1 VIRSTNDERDTEEA
15 RAAWGYASPGEPRWP
30 PTLAIVAALVIYIRL
45 PDRLTPGP
53 QFLVP
58 VLELALLVPLMV
70 ASPIRF
76 TERTVNL
83 RRLSIALIALV
94 NAANAAS
101 LILLVRYLLHGGQTN
116 GRALIRAGIGIW
128 VTQVLVFALW
138 YWEIDRG
145 GPVARCSADHGPP
158 DLLFTQMQLPA
169 ATAGGWYPQFWDYLY
184 VSLTNATAFSPT
196 DTMPLTAKAKMIMG
210 AQSLVSL
217 SAIAIVGSR
226 AVNILS

>member
-1 VIRSTNDERDTEEA
+1 MSDEA
-15 RAAWGYASPGEPRWP
+15 KAAWGYASPGESRWP
-30 PTLAIVAALVIYIRL
+30 PTLAILVAVVIYIRL

-58 VLELALLVPLMV
+58 VLELALLIPLV
-70 ASPIRF
+70 VSSPNRI

-83 RRLSIALIALV
+83 RALSIGLIALV

-116 GRALIRAGIGIW
+116 GRTLIRAGIGIW

-158 DLLFTQMQLPA
+158 DLLFTQMQQPA
-169 ATAGGWYPQFWDYLY
+169 VISAGWYPRFWDYLY
-184 VSLTNATAFSPT
+184 VSLTNSTAFSPT
-196 DTMPLTAKAKMIMG
+196 DTMPLTVKAKLIMG

>member
-1 VIRSTNDERDTEEA
+1 MTSDQGAEGGVEPG
-15 RAAWGYASPGEPRWP
+15 WKLPSPGEARWP
-30 PTLAIVAALVIYIRL
+30 ATLAVVVALVIDARL

-58 VLELALLVPLMV
+58 ALELILLMPLVV
-70 ASPIRF
+70 ATPSRITHESR
-76 TERTVNL
+76 NL
-83 RRLSIALIALV
+83 RGLSIALIALV

-101 LILLVRYLLHGGQTN
+101 LILLVRFLLHGGQAN

-145 GPVARCSADHGPP
+145 GPVARTQVEHGPP
-158 DLLFTQMQLPA
+158 DLLFPQMQDPTL
-169 ATAGGWYPQFWDYLY
+169 TVGLWWPQFWDYLY
-184 VSLTNATAFSPT
+184 VSLTNSTAFSPT
-196 DTMPLTAKAKMIMG
+196 DTLPLTVKAKMIMS

-217 SAIAIVGSR
+217 TTIAIVGSR

>member
-1 VIRSTNDERDTEEA
+1 MPADPDTSDEA
-15 RAAWGYASPGEPRWP
+15 AAAWGYPSPGESRWP
-30 PTLAIVAALVIYIRL
+30 PTLAVIIALIIYVRL

-53 QFLVP
+53 QLLVP
-58 VLELALLVPLMV
+58 ALELALLIPLV
-70 ASPIRF
+70 AASPTRI
-76 TERTVNL
+76 TSRTMNL
-83 RRLSIALIALV
+83 RWLSIGLIALV

-101 LILLVRYLLHGGQTN
+101 LVLLVRFLLHGGQAN

-145 GPVARCSADHGPP
+145 GPVARCSPDHAAP

-169 ATAGGWYPQFWDYLY
+169 ATSGRWYPQFWDYLY
-184 VSLTNATAFSPT
+184 LSLTNSTAFSPT
-196 DTMPLTAKAKMIMG
+196 DTLPLTAKAKVLMG
-210 AQSLVSL
+210 AQSMVSL
-217 SAIAIVGSR
+217 TTIAIVGSR

>member
-1 VIRSTNDERDTEEA
+1 M
-15 RAAWGYASPGEPRWP
+15 
-30 PTLAIVAALVIYIRL
+30 VIYIRL

-58 VLELALLVPLMV
+58 ILELALLVPLV
-70 ASPIRF
+70 ASSPNRI
-76 TERTVNL
+76 TARTVNL
-83 RRLSIALIALV
+83 RGLSIGLIALV

-116 GRALIRAGIGIW
+116 GRTLIRAGIGIW

-138 YWEIDRG
+138 YWEVDRG
-145 GPVARCSADHGPP
+145 GPVARCSTDHGPP
-158 DLLFTQMQLPA
+158 DLLFTQMQQRA
-169 ATAGGWYPQFWDYLY
+169 VTTGGWYPRFWDYFY
-184 VSLTNATAFSPT
+184 VSLTNSTAFSPT
-196 DTMPLTAKAKMIMG
+196 DTMPLTVKAKLIMG